1 MLNVIK
7 ATTTKIKT
15 ILLENNKAYVI
26 KLTVCNLTG

>member
-7 ATTTKIKT
+7 STTTKIKT
-15 ILLENNKAYVI
+15 ILLENNKAHVI